1 MCICCSWPLLDSQ
14 SKAQNFNWLSEPCQ
28 PCHSLVCLSQ
38 LSWKC
43 WTSHRAFQIV
53 RVFWLDYHPNSPH
66 SHNSMTLQGAFG
78 CDPRRETLLSSCPVM
93 KAYRDGWTRY
103 RERVSRVFRVFV
115 GSSPKVAV
123 TFQCA
128 FQLWR
133 MCDTCCCITPAIFCH
148 TSIHSNHQIDAMQG
162 QKALTRTTAPCQG
175 ASHIWR
181 KRKITMMKMI
191 CRKGTIPFKYQ
202 GRTKCYHNWWAS
214 KKNAIGANID
224 FQGPIFHAEGE
235 YHHHLPLH
243 AWFGRLGDEGCQLM
257 SNRNQQV
264 WFEVQYES
272 GFTAFY
278 SKAKLCNASSYN
290 SAVNPASGKLLRHHQ
305 KPVTMT
311 MPPHLWCRRSLWR
324 SRGWRLCW
332 QGGRKRALQLAAW
345 STQ

>member
-43 WTSHRAFQIV
+43 WTSNRAFQIV
-53 RVFWLDYHPNSPH
+53 HVFWLDYHPISPH

-133 MCDTCCCITPAIFCH
+133 MCDTCCCITPAILCH

-162 QKALTRTTAPCQG
+162 QKALTHTTAPCQG

-181 KRKITMMKMI
+181 KRKI
-191 CRKGTIPFKYQ
+191 P
-202 GRTKCYHNWWAS
+202 WWKWYAGQERDNLLQVS
-214 KKNAIGANID
+214 
-224 FQGPIFHAEGE
+224 GE
-235 YHHHLPLH
+235 DEVLP
-243 AWFGRLGDEGCQLM
+243 QLM
-257 SNRNQQV
+257 SIKEKCNRCIYR
-264 WFEVQYES
+264 FS
-272 GFTAFY
+272 GSNF
-278 SKAKLCNASSYN
+278 
-290 SAVNPASGKLLRHHQ
+290 P
-305 KPVTMT
+305 
-311 MPPHLWCRRSLWR
+311 CRRRIPSPPPCPCLVR
-324 SRGWRLCW
+324 TPRGWGLSTHVK
-332 QGGRKRALQLAAW
+332 RKSASLVWSSIWIWFHGLLQQ
-345 STQ
+345 SKTM

>member
-53 RVFWLDYHPNSPH
+53 RVFRLDYHPISPH

-133 MCDTCCCITPAIFCH
+133 MCDTCCCITPAIFRH

-162 QKALTRTTAPCQG
+162 QKALTHATAPCQG

-181 KRKITMMKMI
+181 KRN
-191 CRKGTIPFKYQ
+191 PLQ
-202 GRTKCYHNWWAS
+202 VS
-214 KKNAIGANID
+214 
-224 FQGPIFHAEGE
+224 GE
-235 YHHHLPLH
+235 DEVLP
-243 AWFGRLGDEGCQLM
+243 QLM
-257 SNRNQQV
+257 SIKEKLNRCINRC
-264 WFEVQYES
+264 S
-272 GFTAFY
+272 GSNFPCTRRIP
-278 SKAKLCNASSYN
+278 S
-290 SAVNPASGKLLRHHQ
+290 
-305 KPVTMT
+305 
-311 MPPHLWCRRSLWR
+311 PPPSPCLVRTP
-324 SRGWRLCW
+324 RGWRLSTHVK
-332 QGGRKRALQLAAW
+332 RKSASLVWSSIWIWFHGFLQQ
-345 STQ
+345 SKTM